1 MKPYFPLVGILLA
14 AFLAFGAGCAEE
26 DLLLGGTGR
35 GKKATP
41 SSEASSDSTPTPSPS
56 GSGLGGGVTND

>member
-1 MKPYFPLVGILLA
+1 MKPYASLVGMLLI

-26 DLLLGGTGR
+26 DLLGGTGK

-41 SSEASSDSTPTPSPS
+41 SSEASSDGNPTPSPS